1 MFDNRPLGVFG
12 VDCPT
17 RIPHPWGVL
26 FRKGKNVGPYRLER
40 RIAAGGM
47 AEVFIAHREGAQG
60 FKRRVALKM
69 ILPQLANDPDFAT
82 MFSDEAR
89 IAAQLEHPSIAQVFD
104 FGEADG
110 TLYLGMEFVEGA
122 SVNRTLRAANLSDKP
137 VPLAVVLHVGIAAA
151 RALAYAHYARSER
164 GEPLHIVHRDVSPA
178 NILLGRRGEV
188 KLVDFGIARCAESVH
203 QTDQGMVRGKL
214 GYMSPEQVRGDAI
227 DGKSDVFTLATVLVE
242 MALGEPL
249 FGTGEDLVVL
259 MRIRDGDLSVLE
271 SAVSSSRIPG
281 DLAVILR
288 RALSVATRTRFEA
301 SQLADALEGI
311 AERRGLRGRGE
322 RETARLLH
330 RLGLTTTAQA
340 DLEAR
345 EPGARPTNHMQAV
358 SASRANAGRSSETP
372 STSRV
377 AEAGVT
383 ELLASFALDAPTLYE
398 IVRESGAVEG
408 PIGYA
413 DLVQRIVL
421 GELEKN
427 ARVRHEGDTDGGAPE
442 LARYLTSRAYAASTM
457 GTGEQGLLAPGSLLG
472 LAFRIAQER
481 ATALLEL
488 HHAPPHA
495 RPRTKR
501 IFFVDGRPDFVT
513 GTDKDEMLGAYLVRH
528 KHCLPMELDMA
539 LAVLP
544 RYEGRL
550 GDALIGLG
558 VMRPIAVARAI
569 AAQVQERYLES
580 FRWHTGT
587 WRLVR
592 NVRAGEES
600 LPLSLPP
607 LELLFRA
614 AARAHVTETER
625 VLQPYR
631 ERVFKRVPNAP
642 FAAFG
647 MSEGWSRALHEV
659 DGRTTLTQ
667 LLLRAPIRAG
677 IEMEEAQRAFHLGL
691 ACELVTL

>member
-1 MFDNRPLGVFG
+1 
-12 VDCPT
+12 
-17 RIPHPWGVL
+17 
-26 FRKGKNVGPYRLER
+26 
-40 RIAAGGM
+40 M
-47 AEVFIAHREGAQG
+47 AEVFVAHREGVQG
-60 FKRRVALKM
+60 FRRRVALKM
-69 ILPQLANDPDFAT
+69 ILPQLASDPDFAT

-89 IAAQLEHPSIAQVFD
+89 LAAQLEHPGIAQVFD

-110 TLYLGMEFVEGA
+110 ALYLAMEFVEGA
-122 SVNRTLRAANLSDKP
+122 SVNRTLRAANLSSKP

-151 RALAYAHYARSER
+151 RALAYAHHARSER
-164 GEPLHIVHRDVSPA
+164 GEPLEVVHRDVSPA

-188 KLVDFGIARCAESVH
+188 KLVDFGIARCAESMH

-214 GYMSPEQVRGDAI
+214 GYMSPEQVRGDRI

-259 MRIRDGDLSVLE
+259 MRIRDGDLTVLE
-271 SAVSSSRIPG
+271 SALSQSRIPG
-281 DLAVILR
+281 DLAAVLR
-288 RALSVATRTRFEA
+288 RALSVEPRTRLEA
-301 SQLADALEGI
+301 SHVADALESI
-311 AERRGLRGRGE
+311 AERRGLRGCGE

-330 RLGLTTTAQA
+330 RLGLMATAPA
-340 DLEAR
+340 DLAAR
-345 EPGARPTNHMQAV
+345 EPGARPTNHIRAV
-358 SASRANAGRSSETP
+358 SSTRTPSALASPVETP
-372 STSRV
+372 STHRAV
-377 AEAGVT
+377 EAGAT

-398 IVRESGAVEG
+398 IVSASGVVEG

-421 GELEKN
+421 GELEPK
-427 ARVRHEGDTDGGAPE
+427 ASVRREGEVAGTAPE
-442 LARYLTSRAYAASTM
+442 LARYLTSRAYAAAPM
-457 GTGEQGLLAPGSLLG
+457 GTDEQGLLTPGSLLG
-472 LAFRIAQER
+472 LAFRLAQER

-488 HHAPPHA
+488 HHTPPHGRA
-495 RPRTKR
+495 RTKR
-501 IFFVDGRPDFVT
+501 IFFVNGRPDFVT
-513 GTDKDEMLGAYLVRH
+513 GTDKDEMLGAYLVRQ

-550 GDALIGLG
+550 GDALVGLG

-587 WRLVR
+587 WRLLR
-592 NVRAGEES
+592 DVRAGEES
-600 LPLSLPP
+600 LPLTLPP
-607 LELLFRA
+607 FELLFNA
-614 AARAHVTETER
+614 ASRAHVTETER
-625 VLQPYR
+625 VLQPHR
-631 ERVFKRVPNAP
+631 ERVLRRVPNAP

-647 MSEGWSRALHEV
+647 MPEGWSRALHDA

-691 ACELVTL
+691 ACELVIA

>member
-1 MFDNRPLGVFG
+1 
-12 VDCPT
+12 
-17 RIPHPWGVL
+17 
-26 FRKGKNVGPYRLER
+26 
-40 RIAAGGM
+40 M
-47 AEVFIAHREGAQG
+47 AEVFVAHREGVQG
-60 FKRRVALKM
+60 FRRRVALKM
-69 ILPQLANDPDFAT
+69 ILPQLASDPDFAT

-89 IAAQLEHPSIAQVFD
+89 LAAQLEHPGIAQVFD

-110 TLYLGMEFVEGA
+110 ALYLAMEFVEGA
-122 SVNRTLRAANLSDKP
+122 SVNRTLRAANLSSKP

-151 RALAYAHYARSER
+151 RALAYAHHARSER
-164 GEPLHIVHRDVSPA
+164 GEPLEVVHRDVSPA

-188 KLVDFGIARCAESVH
+188 KLVDFGIARCAESMH

-214 GYMSPEQVRGDAI
+214 GYMSPEQVRGDRI

-259 MRIRDGDLSVLE
+259 MRIRDGDLTVLE
-271 SAVSSSRIPG
+271 SALSQSRIPG
-281 DLAVILR
+281 DLAAVLR
-288 RALSVATRTRFEA
+288 RALSVEPRTRLEA
-301 SQLADALEGI
+301 SHVADALESI

-330 RLGLTTTAQA
+330 RLGLMASAPA
-340 DLEAR
+340 DLAAR
-345 EPGARPTNHMQAV
+345 EPGARPTNHMRAV
-358 SASRANAGRSSETP
+358 SSTRMPSALASSAETP
-372 STSRV
+372 STHRAV
-377 AEAGVT
+377 EAGAT

-398 IVRESGAVEG
+398 IVSASGVVEG

-413 DLVQRIVL
+413 DLVQRIVV
-421 GELEKN
+421 GELEPM
-427 ARVRHEGDTDGGAPE
+427 ASVRREGEVEGTAPE
-442 LARYLTSRAYAASTM
+442 LARYLTSRAYAAAPM
-457 GTGEQGLLAPGSLLG
+457 GAGEHGLLAPGSLLG
-472 LAFRIAQER
+472 LAFRLAQER

-488 HHAPPHA
+488 HHTPPHGRA
-495 RPRTKR
+495 RTKR
-501 IFFVDGRPDFVT
+501 IFFVNGRPDFVT
-513 GTDKDEMLGAYLVRH
+513 GTDKDEMLGAYLVRQ

-550 GDALIGLG
+550 GDALVGLG

-587 WRLVR
+587 WRLLR
-592 NVRAGEES
+592 DVRAGEES
-600 LPLSLPP
+600 LPLTLPP
-607 LELLFRA
+607 FELLFNA
-614 AARAHVTETER
+614 ASRAHVTETER
-625 VLQPYR
+625 VLQPHR
-631 ERVFKRVPNAP
+631 ERVLRRVPNAP

-647 MSEGWSRALHEV
+647 MPEGWSRALHDA

-691 ACELVTL
+691 ACELVIA